1 MKVVK
6 LLLVTL
12 AVAVFFTSCKQEDTP
27 EKVMMKFANHFAA
40 GEYTEAAA
48 YGTASTVQLL
58 EMMEALAS
66 VGSYLPGDDE
76 PELYSLDDFDCTVS
90 GATALCKFIEYGEI
104 AEVTLIR
111 EEGKWLVD
119 IPLDDMYDED
129 DWFEDEDEDW
139 YSDEADSILN

>member
-6 LLLVTL
+6 LLLLTL

-40 GEYTEAAA
+40 GEYTEAAV

-66 VGSYLPGDDE
+66 VGSYSSEDDE
-76 PELYSLDDFDCTVS
+76 TVKYTLDEFDCTVS
-90 GATALCKFIEYGEI
+90 GATALCTFIEYGEI
-104 AEVTLIR
+104 AEVTLIK

-119 IPLDDMYDED
+119 IPLDDLYDED
-129 DWFEDEDEDW
+129 DWFEDEEEDW
-139 YSDEADSILN
+139 YSDQADSILN